1 LIRAGNGVPS
11 DQQIRVPNVNTAL
24 FPLIPAGAPRGFYK
38 MNGAVG
44 PRFGFAYA
52 ANDKTT
58 VRGGVGLFYYRP
70 QGNLIFSQLN
80 LAPWLE
86 NTQFGNGNLGT
97 LGSLSANST
106 ALQATVNAI
115 DPTSKNPYTLQFSF
129 GVQRQVTRTVL
140 VEMNYVG
147 SVSHHQLRQPN
158 INFPDIGAVYAN
170 QSLPSGQ
177 RYGNIAIFNPYK
189 GYNSISE
196 NRFDSNYNYNALQ
209 IFASKRAGIVTTTLA
224 YTFSKALGDS
234 NGNNQT
240 LENWSDLHYN
250 YGPLSNDRRHAFVA
264 TFVVQTPDLN
274 GHNFLL
280 REVAGAWQI
289 SGVARLQSGA
299 YYNVQSTSRYSLGS
313 VRPDMTPGAPI
324 YSKHAGLCGYIYNG
338 ATNLPAGCST
348 GANPFSAPTGPRFG
362 NAPYA
367 AINGPGLAQ
376 TDATLS
382 KFFPVTER
390 VRVKVQADAFNI
402 LNRTNFNGLNLNA
415 SNSNFGTI
423 SSAFPA
429 RQLQLG
435 AKVLF

>member
-1 LIRAGNGVPS
+1 L
-11 DQQIRVPNVNTAL
+11 
-24 FPLIPAGAPRGFYK
+24 
-38 MNGAVG
+38 
-44 PRFGFAYA
+44 
-52 ANDKTT
+52 
-58 VRGGVGLFYYRP
+58 
-70 QGNLIFSQLN
+70 
-80 LAPWLE
+80 
-86 NTQFGNGNLGT
+86 
-97 LGSLSANST
+97 
-106 ALQATVNAI
+106 
-115 DPTSKNPYTLQFSF
+115 
-129 GVQRQVTRTVL
+129 
-140 VEMNYVG
+140 
-147 SVSHHQLRQPN
+147 
-158 INFPDIGAVYAN
+158 
-170 QSLPSGQ
+170 

-189 GYNSISE
+189 GYNAINQ

-209 IFASKRAGIVTTTLA
+209 IFASKRAGMVTATLA
-224 YTFSKALGDS
+224 YTFAKALGDS

-240 LENWSDLHYN
+240 LENWSDNHYN
-250 YGPLSNDRRHAFVA
+250 YGPLVNDRRHAFVA
-264 TFVVQTPDLN
+264 TFVIQTPDLK

-280 REVAGAWQI
+280 REVAGAWQV

-299 YYNVQSTSRYSLGS
+299 YYNVQVTSRYSLGN

-324 YSKHAGLCGYIYNG
+324 YSKHAGRCGYIYNG
-338 ATNLPAGCST
+338 ATNLPAGCSS

-367 AINGPGLAQ
+367 AIVGPGLAQ